1 MPCLL
6 PPQLTQARAPTSD
19 HWIPSAAAATV
30 ATELSGSKSP
40 PFYFL

>member
-6 PPQLTQARAPTSD
+6 PPQLTQARAPTSG
-19 HWIPSAAAATV
+19 HWVPSAAATV